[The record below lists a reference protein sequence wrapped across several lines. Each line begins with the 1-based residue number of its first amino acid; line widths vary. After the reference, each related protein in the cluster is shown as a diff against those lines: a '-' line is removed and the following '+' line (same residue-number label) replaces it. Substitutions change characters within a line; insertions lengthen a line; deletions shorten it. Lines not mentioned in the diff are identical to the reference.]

1 MFKVVADQLK
11 ISEGWVRC
19 GHCADVFDATLY
31 LQPWIPPG
39 EEASAP
45 DEVVAVAPEPEF
57 EPEPEPMPEPEPV
70 SEPLSAQPYDAD
82 LEAELEAELRAR
94 SRGEAAGSMDA
105 VHASA
110 ELAWAALDERAVD
123 TLPPP
128 LIDAPKTQAR
138 SDEPE
143 SDFHAELE
151 RFAAGLGRLKA
162 DIAPIVEPG
171 EAPEADV
178 PDADAVPDAPHP
190 QEADGPD
197 LLLDEQDAPEVVP
210 GFVRQAQRQAFW
222 ASRGVRV
229 ALSMLVL
236 VLVALL
242 LAQWAVRE
250 RDRLAAWRPDLQ
262 PVLQRVCEPLGCT
275 VAPVRRIDAIVI
287 DSTSLVR
294 RVDNFYAFDLVLKN
308 TASMALAVPALEL
321 TLTDIGDGVI
331 ARRVFLPEE
340 WPDAPALLPAQG
352 SVNVSFRLSLALGD
366 ATPMAGYRALV
377 FYP

>member
-39 EEASAP
+39 EEGTPDDFVAAAP
-45 DEVVAVAPEPEF
+45 APEPA
-57 EPEPEPMPEPEPV
+57 PA
-70 SEPLSAQPYDAD
+70 SAHAAFD
-82 LEAELEAELRAR
+82 AELEAELDAESLR
-94 SRGEAAGSMDA
+94 SVETVEESADAMWGTEAVA
-105 VHASA
+105 
-110 ELAWAALDERAVD
+110 DERVVE

-128 LIDAPKTQAR
+128 IIDAPPAQAR
-138 SDEPE
+138 PDEQE

-162 DIAPIVEPG
+162 DGAAADPTEQVASVE
-171 EAPEADV
+171 EAV
-178 PDADAVPDAPHP
+178 VLRGDAMPDAPGP
-190 QEADGPD
+190 QDVGDLGADGPD
-197 LLLDEQDAPEVVP
+197 APELVP

-222 ASRGVRV
+222 QSRGMRAV
-229 ALSMLVL
+229 LSLLAAVL
-236 VLVALL
+236 VVV
-242 LAQWAVRE
+242 LAGQWALQE
-250 RDRLAAWRPDLQ
+250 RDRLAAWRPGLQ
-262 PVLQRVCEPLGCT
+262 PWLQRACEPLGCV

-294 RVDNFYAFDLVLKN
+294 RLGNFYSFDLVLKN

-321 TLTDIGDGVI
+321 SLTDISDQVI
-331 ARRVFLPEE
+331 SRRVFLPEE
-340 WPDAPALLPAQG
+340 WPDAPALLPANG

-366 ATPMAGYRALV
+366 ATPMAGYRALI